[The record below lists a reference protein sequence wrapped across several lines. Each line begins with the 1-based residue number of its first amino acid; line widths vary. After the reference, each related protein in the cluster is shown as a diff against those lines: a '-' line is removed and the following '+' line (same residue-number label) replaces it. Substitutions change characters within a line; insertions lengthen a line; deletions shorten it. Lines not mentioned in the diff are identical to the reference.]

1 LNIRVLNQLSC
12 VWHASCFARPCLSAS
27 MKTFLLRAVSLSLL
41 LSIAAISGYAKT
53 IKSVPFTIDNS
64 GTYTLDKDL
73 TLAGGTGTGITVNA
87 SNVVIDLGGFT
98 LQSGASGNGIG
109 ISVSGTNVTIQN
121 GTISEF
127 NIDLFLQSAESLVQN
142 LTIVAVN
149 FGIDGEG
156 CTDSVIQNCLVQ
168 GIAGTSYGVFLTGC
182 SGILLTNNQMV
193 SHFYCCESGS
203 SSSDVFIGNF
213 LGNADYGLYLDTGD
227 KYAANVTTGC
237 TTPFTGGVAVGD
249 DNN

>member
-1 LNIRVLNQLSC
+1 MS
-12 VWHASCFARPCLSAS
+12 
-27 MKTFLLRAVSLSLL
+27 SLL
-41 LSIAAISGYAKT
+41 AMGGYAKI
-53 IKSVPFTIDNS
+53 IKSVPFTINNS
-64 GTYTLDKDL
+64 GTYTLDHDL

-87 SNVVIDLGGFT
+87 SNVVIDFSGFA
-98 LQSGASGNGIG
+98 LQSGASGNGVG
-109 ISVSGTNVTIQN
+109 ISITGTNVTIQN
-121 GTISEF
+121 GTITGF
-127 NIDLFLQSAESLVQN
+127 NIDLFLECAECLVQN
-142 LTIVAVN
+142 VTIVAVN
-149 FGIDGEG
+149 IGVDGEG

-182 SGILLTNNQMV
+182 SGVLLTNNQIV
-193 SHFYCCESGS
+193 SHFYCCDSGS
-203 SSSDVFIGNF
+203 SSSDVFVGNI